1 MNITF
6 NEISKSFG
14 DTKVFR
20 GLNLTIK
27 DKQITCI
34 IGASGIGKTT
44 LLNLLL
50 GLERP
55 DLGYVKG
62 IEGKKIVAVFQED
75 RLVENLSAIKNVELV
90 CKKEFSKDKLIGDFT
105 QVGLQDFKNKEV
117 SRLSGGMK
125 RRVAIV
131 RAVFVESDII
141 LMDEPFKGLDAEI
154 KSKVIEYIKDKS
166 KGKTVIIV
174 THNVDEI
181 KELNA
186 NKIDLNF
193 TNIWQDVIMY
203 KLSEWIKSQ

>member
-193 TNIWQDVIMY
+193 TNI
-203 KLSEWIKSQ
+203 

>member
-55 DLGYVKG
+55 DLGYIKG

-193 TNIWQDVIMY
+193 TNI
-203 KLSEWIKSQ
+203 